1 MDFQALTN
9 GRNILL
15 SVWGWRGLLCVLE
28 KAGSVCWPCICLCVG
43 NRRGFGAPL
52 KHRCHGSAVGSRP
65 SPLWQTGFAPDVSRQ
80 VPVCVNGLK
89 IWGT

>member
-43 NRRGFGAPL
+43 NRQGFGAPL

-65 SPLWQTGFAPDVSRQ
+65 SPLGRPALPLMCRDRSL
-80 VPVCVNGLK
+80 CVLMA
-89 IWGT
+89 